1 MTLRETTIWVVDRME
16 CSRRLRIG
24 LHIVLANTNHRGQ
37 PVSRPVGQVEVT
49 EEPIAS
55 IPVPVHQLDPV
66 GILMVVRIPVEGG
79 AVLLRM
85 VLERLY
91 IDLATEPDEL
101 LHEVVFTRPSPDPV
115 VRITGRIVDG
125 RPRREAIG
133 EIDPAPEL
141 DLCIVEGVTGRHRIV
156 IGLCY
161 PKPEVC
167 PITRPGERGIYE

>member
-37 PVSRPVGQVEVT
+37 PVSRPVGQHDVT

-66 GILMVVRIPVEGG
+66 GSLRVARIPVEGG

-91 IDLATEPDEL
+91 IERATEPDDRA
-101 LHEVVFTRPSPDPV
+101 HEVVFTRPSPDAV
-115 VRITGRIVDG
+115 LRRAGRILG
-125 RPRREAIG
+125 
-133 EIDPAPEL
+133 
-141 DLCIVEGVTGRHRIV
+141 
-156 IGLCY
+156 
-161 PKPEVC
+161 
-167 PITRPGERGIYE
+167 